1 VWQQEAENPLEHA
14 LRQTREFCR
23 PCLWM
28 NPDAACLAVLCNLVK
43 TVVQDSF
50 DKRWKLGRLTSK
62 EALETVD
69 NLL

>member
-1 VWQQEAENPLEHA
+1 
-14 LRQTREFCR
+14 
-23 PCLWM
+23 M
-28 NPDAACLAVLCNLVK
+28 NQDAAYLAVLCNLVK

-62 EALETVD
+62 EALETAD